1 MDKETVRQAFREA
14 GTILGA
20 SKLLGIPRRTYR
32 GYVSKG
38 WIDDLRG
45 NVADSKPKAHGSVE
59 ATAIVKRPLPK
70 PKKVKRYLL
79 TSAQNNTKL
88 NDQVWKNLLKL
99 ADYYKAEIIVGTYT
113 YNTAFYGHAAVKFGT
128 ERPDQEP
135 LWYDERLV
143 PYINGG
149 DNQNIELAPGLI
161 WCGRANIL
169 PTAERPLSGFE
180 TYTGRA
186 SGIFPHAKIAL
197 ESIPTSKFDKTKINY
212 TTGTVTQRNYIQ
224 KKAGLKAEHHHT
236 YGALVVE
243 IDDEGTWF
251 VRQLNADSDG
261 IIYDLDLKVED
272 EHLTTGNRILGI
284 NWGDIHVAKRD
295 NINYE
300 LNWGRGGVMDTLK
313 PSVQFMHDLIDFEIR
328 NHHNADH
335 YSLFSRHCHTH
346 NSVAQEI
353 EEVGR
358 FLAWARRGY
367 CETVVVNSNHDN
379 ALTRWVKECDYR
391 NDPPN
396 AIFFLECQL
405 RKYQAIRD
413 RESFNLVAWALNK
426 FDVTPKNVKYLRLD
440 ESYVIGGSIE
450 CGMHGHVG
458 ANGAKGNPR
467 GLSRIGRKANTGHTH
482 SAAILDGL
490 YVAGVSGKLDQGYN
504 VGPSSW
510 SQSDIITYPNGKRAI
525 ITKSNGKWRA

>member
-1 MDKETVRQAFREA
+1 
-14 GTILGA
+14 
-20 SKLLGIPRRTYR
+20 
-32 GYVSKG
+32 
-38 WIDDLRG
+38 
-45 NVADSKPKAHGSVE
+45 
-59 ATAIVKRPLPK
+59 
-70 PKKVKRYLL
+70 
-79 TSAQNNTKL
+79 
-88 NDQVWKNLLKL
+88 
-99 ADYYKAEIIVGTYT
+99 
-113 YNTAFYGHAAVKFGT
+113 
-128 ERPDQEP
+128 
-135 LWYDERLV
+135 
-143 PYINGG
+143 
-149 DNQNIELAPGLI
+149 
-161 WCGRANIL
+161 
-169 PTAERPLSGFE
+169 
-180 TYTGRA
+180 
-186 SGIFPHAKIAL
+186 
-197 ESIPTSKFDKTKINY
+197 
-212 TTGTVTQRNYIQ
+212 
-224 KKAGLKAEHHHT
+224 
-236 YGALVVE
+236 
-243 IDDEGTWF
+243 
-251 VRQLNADSDG
+251 
-261 IIYDLDLKVED
+261 
-272 EHLTTGNRILGI
+272 
-284 NWGDIHVAKRD
+284 
-295 NINYE
+295 
-300 LNWGRGGVMDTLK
+300 MDTLK